1 MAVDGSLD
9 WAAWVE
15 RMLAEH
21 PQLAEQP
28 LIDCCAWIDRE
39 HRQQLAMALELGEL
53 VAQLRL
59 DTASVVAALV
69 YRLVRTDRVTRSD
82 LLAQIGREATQLVFS
97 VAATATT
104 SLLEMSDSPML
115 AKEQQSQVENVKRM
129 LASMIDDVRVAVIK
143 LAERVLAL
151 RHAKNYQAQR
161 RQRIAQEAASV
172 FAPLA
177 NRLGVWQLKWELEDL
192 SLRYL
197 REDIYLGIAKQ
208 LSQKRQQREQQ
219 VAAMIDR
226 VRGLLADHGIDGDVD
241 GRAKNIFSI
250 WRKMQAKNIPIE
262 EVHDVRAVRIIVG
275 SLADCYAALGVIH
288 TTWQHL
294 PGEFDD
300 YIAMP
305 KENGYQSIHTAVT
318 ADDGHTLEVQIRTRQ
333 MHEDAELGVC
343 AHWAYKTG
351 NDHPADEDANFT
363 AKMDWLRQVMEW
375 HDELGGATDLNAL
388 LYQQTT
394 QERVFITTPKG
405 HVLDLASG
413 ATVLDFAYRIHSDLG
428 QRCVGGIVNGVPVP
442 IHARLKNGQQV
453 EVVAD
458 PEQRPQ
464 RQWLEPSLNIL
475 FTHRARAKVA
485 HYFRMHSGED
495 PNAAGRA
502 LLRQLKRQLAIAG
515 DEQTFIDACIEA
527 APQKPGDALLPA
539 LATGEVSYIE
549 LIRRVLRHPE
559 WSQLMRPQPGLPGI
573 ESAVAN
579 STTIIQVTADNRDG
593 LLSDITQLLA
603 AQQLSLM
610 GAAGRVSNT
619 TGQAIISVEA
629 EFNDWLQM
637 LQIISLVMMLKGVTD
652 VRRVLPAGS
661 QGARYS
667 TAPEHTE

>member
-1 MAVDGSLD
+1 
-9 WAAWVE
+9 
-15 RMLAEH
+15 MLAEH
-21 PQLAEQP
+21 HQLSEQP
-28 LIDCCAWIDRE
+28 LVECCGWINNE
-39 HRQQLAMALELGEL
+39 HQESLAAALELGEL

-69 YRLVRTDRVTRSD
+69 YRLVRAERVGKAE
-82 LLAQIGREATQLVFS
+82 LAAQIGSEATELVFS
-97 VAATATT
+97 VAAMATT

-151 RHAKNYQAQR
+151 RHAKTYEPNR

-208 LSQKRQQREQQ
+208 LSQKRQQREQH
-219 VAAMIDR
+219 VSAMTQSVSD
-226 VRGLLADHGIDGDVD
+226 LLSDHGIEATVA

-275 SLADCYAALGVIH
+275 SLADCYAALGIIH

-318 ADDGHTLEVQIRTRQ
+318 ADDGNTLEVQIRTQ
-333 MHEDAELGVC
+333 EMHEDAELGVC
-343 AHWAYKTG
+343 AHWAYKSG
-351 NDHPADEDANFT
+351 SRRPADEDASFA

-375 HDELGGATDLNAL
+375 HDELGGAADLSSL

-394 QERVFITTPKG
+394 QQRVFITTPKG
-405 HVLDLASG
+405 HVVDLAGG
-413 ATVLDFAYRIHSDLG
+413 ATVLDFAYRIHTDLG
-428 QRCVGGIVNGVPVP
+428 SRCVGGLVNGVFMP
-442 IHARLKNGQQV
+442 IQAKLQNGQQV
-453 EVVAD
+453 EVLSD
-458 PEQRPQ
+458 PKQRPQ
-464 RQWLEPSLNIL
+464 RQWLEPSLDIL
-475 FTHRARAKVA
+475 FTHRARAKVSE
-485 HYFRMHSGED
+485 YFRVNNGDELTV
-495 PNAAGRA
+495 PGRC
-502 LLRQLKRQLAIAG
+502 LLLQQKRQLAI
-515 DEQTFIDACIEA
+515 
-527 APQKPGDALLPA
+527 PGDDEAFVEACVAASPYNQSDRLLQA
-539 LATGEVSYIE
+539 VASGEVSYID
-549 LIRRVLRHPE
+549 LVVQVLGKPE
-559 WSQLMRPQPGLPGI
+559 WTRAVLPQVGIPGV
-573 ESAVAN
+573 ESEPIVAA
-579 STTIIQVTADNRDG
+579 TVIQVSADNRER

-603 AQQLSLM
+603 AEHLSLI
-610 GAAGRVSNT
+610 GAAGRVSNST
-619 TGQAIISVEA
+619 SQAIITVEV
-629 EFNDWLQM
+629 ELQDWQQM
-637 LQIISLVMMLKGVTD
+637 LRIINLISLLNGVTD
-652 VRRVLPAGS
+652 VCRVVP
-661 QGARYS
+661 
-667 TAPEHTE
+667 TE

>member
-1 MAVDGSLD
+1 MVNVRKQVPVAADGSLD
-9 WAAWVE
+9 WAAWVA

-21 PQLAEQP
+21 PQLSEQP
-28 LIDCCAWIDRE
+28 LVECCAWINE
-39 HRQQLAMALELGEL
+39 QHQELLAVALELGEL

-69 YRLVRTDRVTRSD
+69 YRLVRTERVSKTE
-82 LLAQIGREATQLVFS
+82 LVAQIGDEATELVFS
-97 VAATATT
+97 VAAMATT

-151 RHAKNYQAQR
+151 RQAKTYEPNR

-219 VAAMIDR
+219 VTAMTQR
-226 VRGLLADHGIDGDVD
+226 VSDLLSGHGIEATVA

-262 EVHDVRAVRIIVG
+262 EVHDVRAVRIVVG
-275 SLADCYAALGVIH
+275 SLADCYAALGIIH

-318 ADDGHTLEVQIRTRQ
+318 ADDGNTLEVQIRTHQ

-343 AHWAYKTG
+343 AHWAYKSG
-351 NDHPADEDANFT
+351 NGHPADEDANFA

-375 HDELGGATDLNAL
+375 HDELRGAADLSSL

-394 QERVFITTPKG
+394 QQRVFITTPKG

-413 ATVLDFAYRIHSDLG
+413 ATVLDFAYRIHTDLG
-428 QRCVGGIVNGVPVP
+428 QHCVGGLVNGVFMP
-442 IHARLKNGQQV
+442 IQAQLQNGQQV
-453 EVVAD
+453 EVLSD
-458 PEQRPQ
+458 PKQRPQ
-464 RQWLEPSLNIL
+464 RQWLEPPLKIL

-485 HYFRMHSGED
+485 EYFRVNNSDD
-495 PNAAGRA
+495 PGV
-502 LLRQLKRQLAIAG
+502 LGRQLLSQQKRQLAIPG
-515 DEQTFIDACIEA
+515 DEQAFIDACIA
-527 APQKPGDALLPA
+527 ASPHSLEDALLQA
-539 LATGEVSYIE
+539 VASGEVSYID
-549 LIRRVLRHPE
+549 LVGKVLAAPE
-559 WSQLMRPQPGLPGI
+559 WTQTVLPQVGIPGV
-573 ESAVAN
+573 ESEPVVAV
-579 STTIIQVTADNRDG
+579 TTIQVSGKNREG
-593 LLSDITQLLA
+593 LLSDVTQLLA
-603 AQQLSLM
+603 AEHLSLI
-610 GAAGRVSNT
+610 GAAGRVSNS
-619 TGQAIISVEA
+619 TGQAIITVEV
-629 EFNDWLQM
+629 ELQDWQQM
-637 LQIISLVMMLKGVTD
+637 LQIINLILLLNGVTD
-652 VRRVLPAGS
+652 VCRLVP
-661 QGARYS
+661 
-667 TAPEHTE
+667 TE